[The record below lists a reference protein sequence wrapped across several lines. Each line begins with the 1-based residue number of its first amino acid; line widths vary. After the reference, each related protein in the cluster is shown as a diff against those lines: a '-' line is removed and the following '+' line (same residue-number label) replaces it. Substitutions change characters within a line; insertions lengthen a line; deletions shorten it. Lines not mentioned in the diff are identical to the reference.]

1 MFRFGHMG
9 MMGWGGGGF
18 MMFIWIII
26 AAALIYYIVTN
37 NNKSRE
43 NNNQREHHISHEK
56 NQAEEIARQRYAKGE
71 ISKEEYNDILR
82 NLRK

>member
-1 MFRFGHMG
+1 MG
-9 MMGWGGGGF
+9 MMGWGGDGF

-37 NNKSRE
+37 NNTSRK
-43 NNNQREHHISHEK
+43 NNDQRDHYISHEK
-56 NQAEEIARQRYAKGE
+56 TQAEEIARQRYAKGD
-71 ISKEEYNDILR
+71 ISKEEYNDILN